1 MKKILLPILLLASLL
16 TPTVANAATVN
27 IASAQSTALTCWSH
41 HTKSAACTKALNTV
55 KAWKPSKSSDALTV
69 NQNVLIKCL
78 YAGTTKTTACK
89 NAAAYVAKQQKL
101 AADLAQIKTDI
112 HQIQGALIM
121 GIGSGDLTTSDNTG
135 ATALTGDIS
144 SEGSDSP
151 VGLAVVYVNVDLTQ
165 GTGTY
170 CISET
175 IDSVTY
181 KATSGNEGV
190 ILPGTPCGS
199 VNG

>member
-1 MKKILLPILLLASLL
+1 MKKILIPILLLSSLL
-16 TPTVANAATVN
+16 TPTVASAATVN
-27 IASAQSTALTCWSH
+27 IASAQATAITCWSN
-41 HTKSAACTKALNTV
+41 HTKSVACTKALNTV
-55 KAWKPSKSSDALTV
+55 KAWKPTKSSDALTV

-89 NAAAYVAKQQKL
+89 NAASYVAKQQKT
-101 AADLAQIKTDI
+101 ASDLAQIKNDI

-144 SEGSDSP
+144 SEGSDAP
-151 VGLAVVYVNVDLTQ
+151 VGNAVVYVSVDLTQ
-165 GTGTY
+165 GTGSY

-175 IDSVTY
+175 IGSLTY
-181 KATSGNEGV
+181 KATSANGSIV
-190 ILPGTPCGS
+190 AGTPCSS
-199 VNG
+199 VRS